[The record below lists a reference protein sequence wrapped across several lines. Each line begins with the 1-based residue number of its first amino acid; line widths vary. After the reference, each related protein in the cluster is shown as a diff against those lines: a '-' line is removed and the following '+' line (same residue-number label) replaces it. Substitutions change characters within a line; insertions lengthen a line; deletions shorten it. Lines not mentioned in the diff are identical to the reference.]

1 MPSFSLPQK
10 LTQCR
15 LTETKRLER
24 NSLIYSQGETAQVFY
39 FLQRGLVGLYHSLE
53 NGKETLIRLYHANQY
68 FGFRTLFSD
77 TDYHCT
83 ARVLQDA
90 EIVRIHPVSKAVFLA
105 ENPQFSQYLIKQ
117 LANELYDAEHRLTNT
132 AYKRSYERVIEAI
145 TNLTENYPDYP
156 WTYREV
162 AEFCG
167 CETETAIRI
176 SRELKKQ
183 GILDKSQRHLKICE

>member
-1 MPSFSLPQK
+1 MLYLPDSLK
-10 LTQCR
+10 ECHI
-15 LTETKRLER
+15 TESKMLER

-53 NGKETLIRLYHANQY
+53 NGKEALIRLYHANEY
-68 FGFRTLFSD
+68 FGFRTLFSG
-77 TDYHCT
+77 TSYHCT
-83 ARVLQDA
+83 ARVLQHA
-90 EIVRIHPVSKAVFLA
+90 EIVRIHPLSQSHFLA
-105 ENPQFSQYLIKQ
+105 ENPEFSQYLIKQ
-117 LANELYDAEHRLTNT
+117 LAYELYDAEHRLTNT
-132 AYKRSYERVIEAI
+132 AYKRSYDRVIEAI
-145 TNLTENYPDYP
+145 TNLTESYPDYP

-183 GILDKSQRHLKICE
+183 GILDKSHRHLRISD